1 MRSLLMS
8 IFALS
13 VLPGS
18 TLLAQNIAGTWQGAL
33 KPPNA
38 SVELRIVVKISRAD
52 DESLKATLYSIDQNP
67 TPINASSCT
76 LKGSSLKIAISQLN
90 ATYEGTVSSDGNS
103 IPGTFSQGS
112 PLPLNLVRATAET
125 AWAIPEPPPPPK
137 QMPANADPEFVV
149 ATIKPSNPNATGQ
162 GYGFRGEDV
171 VTSNTSL
178 AWLLTLAYNLH
189 ANQVVGAP
197 GWLDSERYDVL
208 GRPDTPG
215 QPSREQLKIMFRKL
229 LAERFQLKFHME
241 KRELPAYTIT
251 VLKTGPKFSASAADP
266 NSGLGVGFGLAPG
279 GGMTFNVRNAPFAS
293 VANAL
298 QGNLLD
304 RPVVD
309 LTGLTGKYDFSMKF
323 TPDPS
328 QMAKVGPVPSGA
340 TATDPDAPPDIF
352 AAFQQQLGLKL
363 ESTKTAVDV
372 MVIERIE
379 KPSEN

>member
-1 MRSLLMS
+1 MQRLLSSL
-8 IFALS
+8 FALS
-13 VLPGS
+13 ILPGS
-18 TLLAQNIAGTWQGAL
+18 ALFAQNIVGTWQGSL
-33 KPPNA
+33 KVNPT
-38 SVELRIVVKISRAD
+38 VELRIVVKIARAD

-67 TPINASSCT
+67 SPINANTTT
-76 LKGSSLKIAISQLN
+76 LKGSSLKISINQLS

-103 IPGTFSQGS
+103 IPGNFTQGG
-112 PLPLNLVRATAET
+112 PALPLNLTRATTET

-149 ATIKPSNPNATGQ
+149 ATIKPSNPNAVGQ

-178 AWLLTLAYNLH
+178 SWLITMGYSMH
-189 ANQVVGAP
+189 ANQVIGAP
-197 GWLDSERYDVL
+197 AWFDSERFDLL

-229 LAERFQLKFHME
+229 LADRFQLKFHLE

-251 VLKTGPKFSASAADP
+251 VLKAGPKFEASTADP
-266 NSGLGVGFGLAPG
+266 SVGLGVGFGLAPG
-279 GGMTFNVRNAPFAS
+279 GAVNFIVRNAPFAS
-293 VANAL
+293 IANAL

-309 LTGLTGKYDFSMKF
+309 LTGLTGRYDFSVKF

-328 QMAKVGPVPSGA
+328 QLAKVGPIPAGTNA
-340 TATDPDAPPDIF
+340 PDPDAPPDIY

-372 MVIERIE
+372 MVIEKIQ
-379 KPSEN
+379 KPSDN